1 MSWPR
6 ARRSVLRTSA
16 LGLLL
21 AACTG
26 AAGAPEPPP
35 TALSSSFG
43 AETAAPGSP
52 EPDVVI
58 ASAPLPSEAAA
69 TQAAPAA
76 CTADVDCAEG
86 SICEGTACAPSC
98 PDGLPASVFFE
109 RDAPSPGPSEEPSLD
124 AIAACMRAYRT
135 RRLLLTGL
143 MANEPICEGRGA
155 CRRLTPEYAMG
166 LGSDEAGAEDNIGAI
181 FEYGSDHY
189 WIFLRVI
196 FEVSVLDDDNRS
208 CGVGDAGADGGAFAL
223 IDVVAKS
230 LE

>member
-6 ARRSVLRTSA
+6 ARRSVLHTSA

-166 LGSDEAGAEDNIGAI
+166 LGARLTRSVRQALGERGVERSRMSERSVGIELATCTEDTPAC
-181 FEYGSDHY
+181 YDRDR
-189 WIFLRVI
+189 RV
-196 FEVSVLDDDNRS
+196 
-208 CGVGDAGADGGAFAL
+208 
-223 IDVVAKS
+223 DVTWAP
-230 LE
+230 